1 MQYDLFTGK
10 QFKVVWLRVV
20 CQFPRRDNPSLIIE
34 VHDHELKQVILR
46 LQDEN
51 GIDVEKKYRADVKK
65 KQVFGAVSDK

>member
-1 MQYDLFTGK
+1 MDAFGK
-10 QFKVVWLRVV
+10 VYCDIREIARTMFPEGYGRIF
-20 CQFPRRDNPSLIIE
+20 FPRRDNPSLIIE

-65 KQVFGAVSDK
+65 KV